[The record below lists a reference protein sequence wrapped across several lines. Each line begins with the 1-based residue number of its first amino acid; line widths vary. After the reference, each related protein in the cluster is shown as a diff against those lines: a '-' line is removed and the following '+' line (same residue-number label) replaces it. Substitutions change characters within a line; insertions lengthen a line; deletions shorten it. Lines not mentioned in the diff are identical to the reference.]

1 MKNCFYIY
9 IVKVEGVR
17 LFLSQLGGLTGH
29 LNEKEPLSML
39 LTRLLFLRKSQ
50 IHAAP
55 VKTALCV
62 YPVKDGRGSDWSFN
76 LIVMFA
82 LLIMRL

>member
-1 MKNCFYIY
+1 M
-9 IVKVEGVR
+9 KVEVVR
-17 LFLSQLGGLTGH
+17 LFLSQLCVLTGH
-29 LNEKEPLSML
+29 LNEKEPLSLL

-62 YPVKDGRGSDWSFN
+62 YPVKDGRDSDWSFN
-76 LIVMFA
+76 LIVMFT
-82 LLIMRL
+82 LLIMRLLPSNK